1 MNEAANK
8 FRKNV
13 PLSNQTAA
21 ISSHMDE
28 TQSFEASKH
37 NGNSFMVNESNRI
50 AHEFLNGE
58 IH

>member
-13 PLSNQTAA
+13 PLTAA

-28 TQSFEASKH
+28 TQTFEASKH

-50 AHEFLNGE
+50 AHEF
-58 IH
+58 